1 MLKRR
6 EDERMEMRQNGCMGV
21 TVEMWVGGR
30 ISFKFKAR
38 RTT

>member
-1 MLKRR
+1 
-6 EDERMEMRQNGCMGV
+6 MEMRQNGCMGV
-21 TVEMWVGGR
+21 TVEMWVGGGG